1 MNFKKV
7 LLEKNL
13 KIEELS
19 EKLQRKIKEIEN
31 VTEEL
36 ATIES
41 TVTEADTDELEQIT
55 MLKFKINAL
64 DADLVSSLKKF
75 DPAKYLQRR
84 ERMRQIND
92 EKYGRAPKSE
102 PEEREEPQ
110 SEVAPEVFE
119 EKAVVA
125 PEQFELESVPPISKT
140 QHIKEEL
147 EKLSETVE
155 VNPQS
160 FDQSIIDEKVIEV
173 EPEVEEFDKAD
184 DTKPRKMSKGLI
196 LMGVGAFLLT
206 WGAVNFFRERRG

>member
-1 MNFKKV
+1 
-7 LLEKNL
+7 
-13 KIEELS
+13 
-19 EKLQRKIKEIEN
+19 
-31 VTEEL
+31 
-36 ATIES
+36 
-41 TVTEADTDELEQIT
+41 
-55 MLKFKINAL
+55 MLFR
-64 DADLVSSLKKF
+64 S
-75 DPAKYLQRR
+75 
-84 ERMRQIND
+84 QIND